1 MFCHLSQKCLCAFS
15 VHHSMINMCYYCLDN
30 PTAEETGGLYS
41 PWDHKDL
48 EMTEVTQYAKIYFTL
63 FCAMP
68 IFEMK

>member
-1 MFCHLSQKCLCAFS
+1 
-15 VHHSMINMCYYCLDN
+15 MINMCYYCLDN